1 MSKIRYLL
9 ALISVVS
16 ISVLTAGGTLALL
29 TSRTN
34 SPDAEYSS
42 SALVITSDRDD
53 GDTFPGPM
61 FYVTPAQGQT
71 PSGVDGAYPTGLW
84 APGDSKERTIIV
96 KNHAANGSTM
106 DAWLDSVQASLQAG
120 SYAPL
125 ADKLNV
131 VISSRDSQGLKRVVA
146 RGTLSQF
153 VNGPVALAFPDSSR
167 VPSNLDSDRYLF
179 FELTFDSSADNT
191 YQGKTLV
198 ADFSVT
204 AVQKRNNP

>member
-9 ALISVVS
+9 ALMAVVAISVF
-16 ISVLTAGGTLALL
+16 TAGGTLALL
-29 TSRTN
+29 TSSTN

-42 SALVITSDRDD
+42 SALVIASDRDD

-61 FYVTPAQGQT
+61 FYVTAAQGQT

-84 APGDSKERTIIV
+84 APGDTNERTLII
-96 KNHAANGSTM
+96 KNYTANGSTM
-106 DAWLDSVQASLQAG
+106 DAWLESVQASLQAG
-120 SYAPL
+120 SYSPL

-131 VISSRDSQGLKRVVA
+131 VVSSRDFQGIKRVVA

-153 VNGPVALAFPDSSR
+153 MNGPVALAFPNGSR
-167 VPSNLDSDRYLF
+167 VPSNLNSDRYLF
-179 FELTFDSSADNT
+179 FEVTFDPSADNT
-191 YQGKTLV
+191 YQDKSLV

-204 AVQKRNNP
+204 AMQKRNNP